1 MSKKLARESSI
12 LPRLMDDDDDHD
24 TILFFI
30 ITRILLSRICLL
42 CMQHPHIQTRTKIY
56 LYIVG
61 FFIAGL
67 LLCENK

>member
-1 MSKKLARESSI
+1 
-12 LPRLMDDDDDHD
+12 MDDDDDHD

-42 CMQHPHIQTRTKIY
+42 CMQHAHIHTKIY